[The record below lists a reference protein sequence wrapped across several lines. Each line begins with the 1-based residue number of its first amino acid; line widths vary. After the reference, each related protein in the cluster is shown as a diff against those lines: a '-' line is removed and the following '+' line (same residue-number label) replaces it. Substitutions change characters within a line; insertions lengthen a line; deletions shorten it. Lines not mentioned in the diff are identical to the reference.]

1 MANKLDKIS
10 VGYSGLT
17 DSIYLYRFGKDK
29 GEALDKRDAEKDVL
43 ACITEKMMWG
53 ADKGGWIEYRF
64 GDQGYK
70 LTVEKIADGDK
81 NE

>member
-1 MANKLDKIS
+1 MSSKLDKIS

-17 DSIYLYRFGKDK
+17 DSIYLYRFGKDQ

-53 ADKGGWIEYRF
+53 ADKGSSMEYRF
-64 GDQGYK
+64 GEQKYK
-70 LTVEKIADGDK
+70 ITVEKIEGV
-81 NE
+81 